1 MSKKSFKRLQNRLY
15 REIKRRME
23 LERMRIQVPMETKSF
38 RYEDVKAAYKVL
50 TGGRIDSAAEMHEM
64 SKDAM
69 NKLNQVLAEGL
80 SKQGFIE
87 YYAEDS
93 KSEPAITF
101 YAKLRVVYPDAPKY
115 CWR

>member
-15 REIKRRME
+15 REIKHRME
-23 LERMRIQVPMETKSF
+23 LERMIIPVPMEVKTF
-38 RYEDVKAAYKVL
+38 AYEDVKAAYKVL
-50 TGGRIDSAAEMHEM
+50 TGGHIDSAVE
-64 SKDAM
+64 SKAM
-69 NKLNQVLAEGL
+69 TEFAMKKLNQALADGL

-101 YAKLRVVYPDAPKY
+101 YAKLRVVYPDSPKY